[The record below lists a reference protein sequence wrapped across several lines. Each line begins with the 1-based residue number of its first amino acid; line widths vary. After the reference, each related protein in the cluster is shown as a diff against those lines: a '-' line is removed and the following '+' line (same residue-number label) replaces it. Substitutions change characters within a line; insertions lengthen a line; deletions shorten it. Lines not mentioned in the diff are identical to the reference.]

1 LEFRSIFPFLL
12 AHLNK
17 RIVVMSD
24 YSTTQI
30 MMTLAALTSDGADPR
45 PSGEQRDQHIA
56 RIKQG
61 ITTQLA
67 DTSLATQGSWKLS
80 WVGLTKDGANLAYI
94 AQGPN
99 DGNGSVYAV
108 VLRGTVMDDLLDQ
121 LEDLQV
127 GLLVPF
133 LPEGTPPMW
142 PLPQISLGAMLAFG
156 AIVSNTDLQTQLA
169 ALKPDTLYVVGHSLG
184 GAMAT
189 TIALYLQQQVSAG
202 KLSIASIQPYTFAAP
217 TAGDATF
224 AAWFDKQFPG
234 AVCTYNKY
242 DVVPTAWATL
252 ASLPENWQSNP
263 FYPPSPG
270 PTAKPDN
277 AVGQKI
283 ASMAANTKGNTYVQ
297 PTQQP
302 PLNTGSPPLFLES
315 YPTGTTAVQQFMMQV
330 GFQHYSNNYLK
341 LLGAPQVPVVV
352 PIASVSPTSGKVF
365 GGTSVTILP
374 PSGQTFTPDCVVDFG
389 IFAAKSQT
397 VAPGGTSITAISP
410 ANFIIGPVDIRV
422 TNMYGTTAAG
432 PSDQFTYT
440 L

>member
-1 LEFRSIFPFLL
+1 
-12 AHLNK
+12 
-17 RIVVMSD
+17 MSD

-45 PSGEQRDQHIA
+45 PSGETRDQHIA

-67 DTSLATQGSWKLS
+67 DTSLATQGKWKLS
-80 WVGLTKDGANLAYI
+80 WVGLTRDGVNLAYI

-108 VLRGTVMDDLLDQ
+108 VLRGTVMDDLIDQ

-133 LPEGTPPMW
+133 HPDGTPPMW
-142 PLPQISLGAMLAFG
+142 PLPKISFGASVAFG
-156 AIVSNTDLQTQLA
+156 AIVSNTDLQAQLA
-169 ALKPDTLYVVGHSLG
+169 ELKPDTLYVVGHSLG

-224 AAWFDKQFPG
+224 AAWFDTQFPK

-242 DVVPTAWATL
+242 DVVPTAWASL

-263 FYPPSPG
+263 FYPGPESNPPGPG
-270 PTAKPDN
+270 PTATPGN
-277 AVGQKI
+277 AVGEEI
-283 ASMAANTKGNTYVQ
+283 AKMVALTKGNTYVQ

-302 PLNTGSPPLFLES
+302 PLNAGSLPLFLEK
-315 YPTGTTAVQQFMMQV
+315 YAPAPTLVDQFMQQV
-330 GFQHYSNNYLK
+330 GYQHYSNTYLQ
-341 LLGAPQVPVVV
+341 LLDAKQVPVVV
-352 PIASVSPTSGKVF
+352 PIASVSPTSGNIL

-374 PSGQTFTPDCVVDFG
+374 KAGQTFTPDCVVDFG
-389 IFAAKSQT
+389 TVAAKSQT
-397 VAPGGTSITAISP
+397 VAPGGSSITAVSP
-410 ANFIIGPVDIRV
+410 AHFIIGTVDIRV

>member
-1 LEFRSIFPFLL
+1 
-12 AHLNK
+12 
-17 RIVVMSD
+17 MSD

-30 MMTLAALTSDGADPR
+30 MMTLAALASDAADPR
-45 PSGEQRDQHIA
+45 PSGESRDDHIA
-56 RIKQG
+56 RITLG
-61 ITTQLA
+61 IKTQLA
-67 DTSLATQGSWKLS
+67 DKDLATQNNWKLS
-80 WVGLTKDGANLAYI
+80 WLGLTKHGANLAYI

-99 DGNGSVYAV
+99 DGNGSVYAL

-127 GLLVPF
+127 GVLVFFP
-133 LPEGTPPMW
+133 LDGTPPKW
-142 PLPQISLGAMLAFG
+142 PPPRISLGAAVALG
-156 AIVSNTDLQTQLA
+156 AIVSNTDLKTQLA

-189 TIALYLQQQVSAG
+189 TIALYLQQQASAG
-202 KLSIASIQPYTFAAP
+202 NLSIGSIQPYTFAAP
-217 TAGDATF
+217 TAGDAVF
-224 AAWFDKQFPG
+224 ATWFDTQFPK

-252 ASLPENWQSNP
+252 ASLPKDWLTNP
-263 FYPPSPG
+263 FYPSPLSNPKGPG
-270 PTAKPDN
+270 PTALPDN
-277 AVGQKI
+277 AVGKQI
-283 ASMAANTKGNTYVQ
+283 SAMAANTNGNTYVQ

-302 PLNTGSPPLFLES
+302 PLNTKSPLLFLDP
-315 YPTGTTAVQQFMMQV
+315 YPDPTASDVDKFMQQV
-330 GFQHYSNNYLK
+330 GFQHYSNNYLQ
-341 LLGAPQVPVVV
+341 LLGAPQVPDVV
-352 PIASVSPTSGKVF
+352 PIASVSPTSGKVL

-374 PSGQTFTPDCVVDFG
+374 KAGETFTSDCVVDFG
-389 IFAAKSQT
+389 NFAAKSQT
-397 VAPGGTSITAISP
+397 VAPGGTSITAVSP

>member
-1 LEFRSIFPFLL
+1 MP
-12 AHLNK
+12 
-17 RIVVMSD
+17 D
-24 YSTTQI
+24 YTDTQI
-30 MMTLAALTSDGADPR
+30 MMTLAALASDGADPR
-45 PSGEQRDQHIA
+45 PSRESRDDHIA
-56 RIKQG
+56 RIKLG

-67 DTSLATQGSWKLS
+67 DKDLATQGQWKLS

-99 DGNGSVYAV
+99 DGNGSVYAL
-108 VLRGTVMDDLLDQ
+108 VLRGTVMDSLIDQ

-133 LPEGTPPMW
+133 HPDGTPPMW
-142 PLPQISLGAMLAFG
+142 PLPYISFGASVAFG
-156 AIVSNTDLQTQLA
+156 AIVSNTDLKTQLA

-202 KLSIASIQPYTFAAP
+202 KLPVASIQPYTFAAP

-224 AAWFDKQFPG
+224 ATWFDKQFPK

-283 ASMAANTKGNTYVQ
+283 AKMAANTNGHTYVQ

-302 PLNTGSPPLFLES
+302 PLNTESPPLFLPS
-315 YPTGTTAVQQFMMQV
+315 YPPTVTSPVDQFMMQV

-341 LLGAPQVPVVV
+341 LLGAPQVPTVV
-352 PIASVSPTSGKVF
+352 PIASVSPTSGKVL

-374 PSGQTFTPDCVVDFG
+374 PPGQIFTPDCVVDFG

-397 VAPGGTSITAISP
+397 VAPGGTSITAVSP

>member
-1 LEFRSIFPFLL
+1 
-12 AHLNK
+12 
-17 RIVVMSD
+17 MSD
-24 YSTTQI
+24 YSTIQI
-30 MMTLAALTSDGADPR
+30 MMTLAALASDGADPR

-67 DTSLATQGSWKLS
+67 DTSLATQGNWKLS

-99 DGNGSVYAV
+99 DGNGTVYAL
-108 VLRGTVMDDLLDQ
+108 VLRGTVMDSLVDQ

-133 LPEGTPPMW
+133 HPDGTPPMW
-142 PLPQISLGAMLAFG
+142 PLPQISLGAMVAFG
-156 AIVSNTDLQTQLA
+156 AIVSNTDLKTQLA
-169 ALKPDTLYVVGHSLG
+169 EQKPDTLYVVGHSLG

-202 KLSIASIQPYTFAAP
+202 KLPIARIQPYTFAAP

-224 AAWFDKQFPG
+224 ATWFDKQFPK
-234 AVCTYNKY
+234 AVCIYNKY

-277 AVGQKI
+277 TVGEEI
-283 ASMAANTKGNTYVQ
+283 AKMAANTKGNTYVQ

-302 PLNTGSPPLFLES
+302 PLNTGSPPLLLEK
-315 YPTGTTAVQQFMMQV
+315 YAPPPPKVDPLVDQFMQQV

-341 LLGAPQVPVVV
+341 LLDAPQVPDVV
-352 PIASVSPTSGKVF
+352 PIASVSPTSGKVL

-374 PSGQTFTPDCVVDFG
+374 KAGETFTPDCVVDFG
-389 IFAAKSQT
+389 NFAAKSQT
-397 VAPGGTSITAISP
+397 VAPGGTSITAVSP

-422 TNMYGTTAAG
+422 TNMYGTTTAG